1 MEVIELLKTAIDR
14 NASDIFV
21 VAGAPLTAI
30 CNGTQMK
37 MDTAPLT
44 PAATKF
50 MIDEIYS
57 LSDRPS
63 IAINSKID
71 DDFSFSLP
79 NLGRFRINI
88 FRQRGTFAAVIK
100 VIKFGLPDAEE
111 IGVSE
116 TILQLSDNTRGLVIV
131 TGESGCGKTTTLA
144 CMVDRIN
151 KTKHGH
157 IITLEDPIEYVHRH
171 NQCIVSQRELSVDIP
186 DYISG
191 LRSATREKP
200 NVIFLGEMKGEEVI
214 TAALDVAEVGVLVLT
229 SMHTDSVVST
239 INRIIEEFPEAQQQK
254 VRNQLAGLL
263 KGVVCQKLITS
274 KDGKII
280 PVFEV
285 MKPTPVIQDM
295 IRNNNINKIET
306 VMQTSSELGMSTMD
320 GNLLKLLE
328 KGVISKETVINNCV
342 HREVIKKTL

>member
-1 MEVIELLKTAIDR
+1 MEVIELLKTAI
-14 NASDIFV
+14 NKGASDIFV
-21 VAGAPLTAI
+21 VAGSPLTAI
-30 CNGTQMK
+30 CNGTQTK
-37 MDTAPLT
+37 IDSTPLT
-44 PAATKF
+44 PSATETL
-50 MIDEIYS
+50 IDEVYS
-57 LSDRPS
+57 LSERPA

-88 FRQRGTFAAVIK
+88 FRQRGSFAAVIK

-111 IGVSE
+111 IGVPE
-116 TILQLSDNTRGLVIV
+116 TVLQLSDNTRGLIIV

-200 NVIFLGEMKGEEVI
+200 KVILLGEMKGEEVI
-214 TAALDVAEVGVLVLT
+214 ESALDVAEAGVLILT

-239 INRIIEEFPEAQQQK
+239 VERVIEEFPAAQQQK
-254 VRNQLAGLL
+254 IRNQLAGLL
-263 KGVVCQKLITS
+263 KGVVCQKLIPD
-274 KDGKII
+274 KNGKII
-280 PVFEV
+280 PIFEV
-285 MKPTPVIQDM
+285 MKTTPVIQDM

-306 VMQTSSELGMSTMD
+306 IMQTSSELGMSTMD

>member
-1 MEVIELLKTAIDR
+1 MEVVELLKTAI
-14 NASDIFV
+14 NKGASDIFV

-79 NLGRFRINI
+79 SLGRFRINI
-88 FRQRGTFAAVIK
+88 FRQRGSFAAVIK
-100 VIKFGLPDAEE
+100 VIKFGLPNAEE
-111 IGVSE
+111 IGVPE
-116 TILQLSDNTRGLVIV
+116 TVLQLSDNTRGLVIV

-200 NVIFLGEMKGEEVI
+200 RVILLGEMKGEEVVES
-214 TAALDVAEVGVLVLT
+214 ALDVAEAGVLVLT

-239 INRIIEEFPEAQQQK
+239 VGRVIEEFPAAQQQK

-263 KGVVCQKLITS
+263 KGVVCQKLIS
-274 KDGKII
+274 DKNGKII

-285 MKPTPVIQDM
+285 MKTTPVIQDM
-295 IRNNNINKIET
+295 IRNNSLAKIEA
-306 VMQTSSELGMSTMD
+306 VMQTSQDLGMSTMD
-320 GNLLKLLE
+320 GSLLKLLE

>member
-1 MEVIELLKTAIDR
+1 MEVIELLKTAI
-14 NASDIFV
+14 NKGASDIFV

-30 CNGTQMK
+30 CNGTQTK

-63 IAINSKID
+63 IAINNKID

-100 VIKFGLPDAEE
+100 VIRFGLPDPEE
-111 IGVSE
+111 LGIPE
-116 TILQLSDNTRGLVIV
+116 TVLNLSDNTRGLVIV
-131 TGESGCGKTTTLA
+131 AGETGCGKTTTLS

-151 KTKHGH
+151 KTKHNH
-157 IITLEDPIEYVHRH
+157 IITLEDPIEHVHKH
-171 NQCIVSQRELSVDIP
+171 NQSIVSQREINVDIP
-186 DYISG
+186 DYASG
-191 LRSATREKP
+191 LKSATREKP

-214 TAALDVAEVGVLVLT
+214 TAALDVAEAGVLVLT

-254 VRNQLAGLL
+254 VRNQVAGLL
-263 KGVVCQKLITS
+263 KGVVCQKLIPD
-274 KDGKII
+274 KNGKII

-285 MKPTPVIQDM
+285 MKTTPVIQDM
-295 IRNNNINKIET
+295 IRNNNLIKIEA
-306 VMQTSSELGMSTMD
+306 VMQTSQDLGMSTMD
-320 GNLLKLLE
+320 GSLLKLLE